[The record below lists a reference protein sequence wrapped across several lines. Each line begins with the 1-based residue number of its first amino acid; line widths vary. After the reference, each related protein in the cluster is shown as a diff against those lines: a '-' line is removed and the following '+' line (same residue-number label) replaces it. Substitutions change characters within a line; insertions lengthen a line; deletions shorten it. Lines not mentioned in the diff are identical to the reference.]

1 MTDNLAT
8 DSLAGTERLDRQSL
22 FLLFVGLYA
31 TAVGQAFVYAILPPL
46 GRSVGLDEIRITAII
61 STSAL
66 VFTLIA
72 PFWGRFSDQIGRK
85 PVILIGLMGY
95 CIGSLSYAVLFSLAG
110 DGVVTG
116 LALFIIA
123 LTIRSLQAATMSATN
138 PGCTAY
144 AADHTVAQFRI
155 KTLARLSSAQSI
167 GMITGPV
174 MAGLVAGLG
183 LLVPLVVA
191 SILSGLAA
199 IIIALKLSKGVTP
212 RTTQT
217 PQRRLGFLDPRLRV
231 YLISAIG
238 AFTGVAMVQQTLA
251 FRLQDTLNLSGIE
264 TAQYTGWAMMVSAAN
279 ILFMQIAIAQRFTG
293 PPIQLVRWG
302 GGLLLVGTVIIS
314 SMDSWPVV
322 LASMALI
329 GAGLGLLMPAVA
341 AGASLAAGPEEQGGV
356 AGLVSACPAAGFI
369 LGPISGGFLYQYN
382 GPAAGWGAVL
392 ILLIVFA
399 ATLRPAK
406 IVISL
411 NPRPPGQS
419 ASGSN

>member
-1 MTDNLAT
+1 MTDTVAT
-8 DSLAGTERLDRQSL
+8 GSLAGTERLDRQSL
-22 FLLFVGLYA
+22 YLLFIGLFA
-31 TAVGQAFVYAILPPL
+31 TAIGQAFVFAILPPL

-66 VFTLIA
+66 IFTLVA

-95 CIGSLSYAVLFSLAG
+95 CIGSLSFAVLFSLAG
-110 DGVVTG
+110 DGVITG
-116 LALFIIA
+116 LTLFIIA
-123 LTIRSLQAATMSATN
+123 LIIRSLQAATMSATS

-144 AADHTVAQFRI
+144 AADHTVARFRI

-167 GMITGPV
+167 GTITGPV
-174 MAGLVAGLG
+174 MAGLLASLG
-183 LLVPLVVA
+183 LLAPFVVA

-199 IIIALKLSKGVTP
+199 AIIALKLSKGVTP
-212 RTTQT
+212 RTTRT
-217 PQRRLGFLDPRLRV
+217 HQRRLGFLDHRLRV

-251 FRLQDTLNLSGIE
+251 FRLQDALNLSGIE
-264 TAQYTGWAMMVSAAN
+264 TAQYTGWAMMLSATSM
-279 ILFMQIAIAQRFTG
+279 LFMQVTIAQRFAG

-302 GGLLLVGTVIIS
+302 GGLSLLGTVIIS
-314 SMDSWPVV
+314 SMVGWAVV
-322 LASMALI
+322 LTSMALI

-341 AGASLAAGPEEQGGV
+341 AGASLAVGPEEQGGV

-369 LGPISGGFLYQYN
+369 FGPISGGFLYQYYQ
-382 GPAAGWGAVL
+382 PTAGWGAVL

-399 ATLRPAK
+399 VTLRPRRDPELSQA
-406 IVISL
+406 
-411 NPRPPGQS
+411 
-419 ASGSN
+419 